1 MAKISGLG
9 ATVTIDDGAGSPQ
22 TITNDVTE
30 FSMATP
36 VALQDITGVDKSAH
50 ERLVL
55 LADASFTLKGVF
67 NTASNMSHA
76 VFKTVPAGATQT
88 TRTSKIAPTASSGAS
103 PYLTC
108 ELLFDDYAI
117 SRSSSGQLDWNVKG
131 QLADGTVPSW
141 S

>member
-1 MAKISGLG
+1 LAKISGLG
-9 ATVTIDDGAGSPQ
+9 ATVIIDDGSGSPQ

-30 FSMATP
+30 FSMSTP

-50 ERLVL
+50 ERLPL
-55 LADASFTLKGVF
+55 LADASFSLKGVF

-76 VFKTVPAGATQT
+76 VFKTVPAGGAA
-88 TRTSKIAPTASSGAS
+88 RTSKIAPTASSGAS
-103 PYLTC
+103 PYLSC
-108 ELLFDDYAI
+108 NLLYTGYDI
-117 SRSSSGQLDWNVKG
+117 TRSAAGDLTWSAPG

>member
-9 ATVTIDDGAGSPQ
+9 AVVTIDNGSGSPE

-30 FSMATP
+30 FSMSTP

-50 ERLVL
+50 ERLCL
-55 LADASFTLKGVF
+55 LADASYSLKGVF

-76 VFKTVPAGATQT
+76 VFSTVPAGGA

-108 ELLFDDYAI
+108 ELLYTDYAVT
-117 SRSSSGQLDWNVKG
+117 RSAAGDLTWSVAG

>member
-9 ATVTIDDGAGSPQ
+9 ALISVKDGSGSAQ

-30 FSMATP
+30 FSMSTP

-50 ERLVL
+50 ERLAL

-76 VFKTVPAGATQT
+76 VFKTVPAGGA

-108 ELLFDDYAI
+108 ELLYSDYAI
-117 SRSSSGQLDWNVKG
+117 TRSAAGDLTWNVKG
-131 QLADGTVPSW
+131 DLADGTVPSW